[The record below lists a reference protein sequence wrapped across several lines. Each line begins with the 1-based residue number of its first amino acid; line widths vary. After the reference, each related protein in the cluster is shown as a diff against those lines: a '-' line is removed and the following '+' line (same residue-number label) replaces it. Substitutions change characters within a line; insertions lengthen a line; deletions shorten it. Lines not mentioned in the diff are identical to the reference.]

1 MRGRERMEFLADL
14 NVWHWMILGVVL
26 LGIEMLTGTFDLLM
40 ISIAA
45 FLTGL
50 FEQFVPGSIAPWQ
63 GQLIFFGVASIA
75 LFALGRTVFSN
86 MRPDAPEHPTLN
98 KRMNSLIGQRGTVST
113 AFAGG
118 QGKVRIG
125 DTEWLAESVD
135 GSNFADGAVI
145 VVEGAES
152 TTVRVRAA

>member
-1 MRGRERMEFLADL
+1 MTEFLADL
-14 NVWHWMILGVVL
+14 NMWHWLAFGL
-26 LGIEMLTGTFDLLM
+26 LLFGIEMMTGTFDLLM
-40 ISIAA
+40 IAIAA
-45 FLTGL
+45 FATAV
-50 FEQFVPGSIAPWQ
+50 FEQFAPGSISGWQ
-63 GQLIFFGVASIA
+63 GQLVFFGVASVA
-75 LFALGRTVFSN
+75 LIILGRTVFAG
-86 MRPDAPEHPTLN
+86 MRQNADEHPTLN

-113 AFAGG
+113 TFAAG

-135 GSNFADGAVI
+135 GTDIADGATI